1 MNIITT
7 PMCEDI
13 LKIAGVDDY
22 TVVKPSYIE
31 NADVAVVL
39 SETKTDIP
47 KIPVKL
53 NTYQQIYDSI
63 FIIKNKF
70 NTNIDEE
77 KIKLIKYL
85 INANNKKK
93 DNRKNIKVK
102 VYGNFLK
109 DTITDMGYNI
119 SDSDY
124 DFIIVPDYMNIEFKN
139 KKNVII
145 IPSHKNVPKN
155 IIQRIK
161 ERYELLESKLCMK
174 Q

>member
-53 NTYQQIYDSI
+53 KT
-63 FIIKNKF
+63 
-70 NTNIDEE
+70 
-77 KIKLIKYL
+77 
-85 INANNKKK
+85 
-93 DNRKNIKVK
+93 
-102 VYGNFLK
+102 
-109 DTITDMGYNI
+109 
-119 SDSDY
+119 
-124 DFIIVPDYMNIEFKN
+124 
-139 KKNVII
+139 
-145 IPSHKNVPKN
+145 
-155 IIQRIK
+155 
-161 ERYELLESKLCMK
+161 
-174 Q
+174 

>member
-85 INANNKKK
+85 INDNNKKK

-102 VYGNFLK
+102 VY
-109 DTITDMGYNI
+109 GYNI

>member
-77 KIKLIKYL
+77 KIKLIK
-85 INANNKKK
+85 
-93 DNRKNIKVK
+93 
-102 VYGNFLK
+102 

>member
-63 FIIKNKF
+63 FIIKIN
-70 NTNIDEE
+70 
-77 KIKLIKYL
+77 LIL
-85 INANNKKK
+85 I
-93 DNRKNIKVK
+93 
-102 VYGNFLK
+102 
-109 DTITDMGYNI
+109 
-119 SDSDY
+119 
-124 DFIIVPDYMNIEFKN
+124 
-139 KKNVII
+139 
-145 IPSHKNVPKN
+145 
-155 IIQRIK
+155 
-161 ERYELLESKLCMK
+161 
-174 Q
+174 

>member
-77 KIKLIKYL
+77 KKIKLIKYL
-85 INANNKKK
+85 INDNNKKK
-93 DNRKNIKVK
+93 R
-102 VYGNFLK
+102 
-109 DTITDMGYNI
+109 
-119 SDSDY
+119 
-124 DFIIVPDYMNIEFKN
+124 
-139 KKNVII
+139 
-145 IPSHKNVPKN
+145 
-155 IIQRIK
+155 
-161 ERYELLESKLCMK
+161 
-174 Q
+174 

>member
-85 INANNKKK
+85 INDNNKKK

-119 SDSDY
+119 SDS
-124 DFIIVPDYMNIEFKN
+124 DYMNIEFKN